1 MQETKSGQC
10 DPASALQSSV
20 RYKVIKIGS
29 RLPELSLGFTKVYG
43 YISIL
48 QQKALISY
56 HLHSQTLLFLYLF
69 MLFFH
74 FKMYLLN
81 GCGWRAHLFEVPFVG
96 CIKSTLYN
104 PFKKTVSLIN
114 VLQVPL
120 YSPWKKKRLY
130 QRRQVQ
136 ITNWNSEFLSQLLVS
151 LLPVCTQ

>member
-10 DPASALQSSV
+10 DPACALQSSV

-48 QQKALISY
+48 QQKPLISY
-56 HLHSQTLLFLYLF
+56 HLHSQLVLFLFL
-69 MLFFH
+69 LELSFH
-74 FKMYLLN
+74 FRICPLN
-81 GCGWRAHLFEVPFVG
+81 GFAWRAHLFEVPFVG
-96 CIKSTLYN
+96 CIKSTLYY
-104 PFKKTVSLIN
+104 PFKKTVGLIN

-120 YSPWKKKRLY
+120 YSPWKKRLY
-130 QRRQVQ
+130 QRGQVQ

>member
-1 MQETKSGQC
+1 MQETKSGQY

-56 HLHSQTLLFLYLF
+56 HLHSQTLLFHFLF

-81 GCGWRAHLFEVPFVG
+81 GFGWRAHLFEVPFVG